1 MLSLTFFSLPLF
13 LSSFRTEFPKITP
26 KQSISD
32 YLGYLNSLASYV
44 AALTRENLQKV
55 QQGHSLSTSREIKS
69 KEKEVMS
76 GGESPQHRGRGR
88 PPKSQTNQTTSPGR
102 ELRDKR
108 AAESL
113 EDEEDGGGTSD
124 GKRQKM
130 PEPLRPPPSQ
140 APIPSAG
147 SSSTTSPTPLPP
159 TSTGGA
165 HPVVPSTTLY
175 IPTKEEK
182 ARLLQD
188 LGSRK
193 STISNEFLFLF
204 LLLKKSI
211 ILSCFSFLVDQLT
224 KCPICHNTLT
234 SPRTLPCLHS
244 FCLTCLEQQ
253 QAGLRLSSLLLFSF
267 LSFPFF
273 FFFFFFFPLPL
284 SHLFF

>member
-1 MLSLTFFSLPLF
+1 MFTPLMLSLTFFSLPLF

-193 STISNEFLFLF
+193 STISSE
-204 LLLKKSI
+204 LLI
-211 ILSCFSFLVDQLT
+211 F
-224 KCPICHNTLT
+224 H
-234 SPRTLPCLHS
+234 
-244 FCLTCLEQQ
+244 
-253 QAGLRLSSLLLFSF
+253 
-267 LSFPFF
+267 SFPFF
-273 FFFFFFFPLPL
+273 VPQEKHNSRLFFFF
-284 SHLFF
+284 S